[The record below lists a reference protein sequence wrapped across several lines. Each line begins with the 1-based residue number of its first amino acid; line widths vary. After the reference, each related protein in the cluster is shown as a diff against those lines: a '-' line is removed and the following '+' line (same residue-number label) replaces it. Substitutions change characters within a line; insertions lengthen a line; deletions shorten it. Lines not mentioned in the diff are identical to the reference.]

1 MRKIHK
7 IGVFLIIAFFI
18 VSCSDELNIEPL
30 SNITV
35 GRYWK
40 TEEDAESALY
50 GTYTSFRG
58 SASAGFSQ
66 VPLLYAMGE
75 ARSETMG
82 PGQHVNATL
91 AKYYIDSDFSIL
103 FTGPEWTSLYRII
116 HNANLVLKYVPGIE
130 FKSQEKKDNILAQAY
145 AIRAFLYFRMVQTWG
160 DLPLRLEPIE
170 SVDPAVLYI
179 ERTPKNEILKVI
191 KDDIDKAITLFGN
204 DNSFPDG
211 RNVWS
216 KPAVNA
222 LKADVYLWT
231 GKAEGGG
238 DSDFTTALNA
248 LNEIETSDVGL
259 LDNFRQVFTKKGNQ
273 EILFAFYGDKVEGAA
288 SVAPLLNFQTNPA
301 GIPDSIL
308 QIIGPASG
316 SGFWSLSDLVANQ
329 FASDDQRKNATFC
342 DVYTVSDGV
351 ESFYGR
357 VVIKYPGID
366 EYNQRKFI
374 DDYPI
379 YRYAEVLL
387 MKAEAKNAL
396 GQDPSAE
403 INKVR
408 ERAYKENYN
417 EHTFVNGSK
426 SQNDEAILKE
436 RLLELVT
443 EGKRWHDLVRFGKA
457 FELVPALQD
466 NVGDDYLLLFP
477 LSKNILAQESK
488 VKQNPG
494 YEF

>member
-1 MRKIHK
+1 MKI
-7 IGVFLIIAFFI
+7 INRIVLSLIITMII
-18 VSCSDELNIEPL
+18 VSCDDMLDIDPL
-30 SNITV
+30 SSITV
-35 GRYWK
+35 GRYWT

-58 SASAGFSQ
+58 SASAGFGQ

-82 PGQHVNATL
+82 LGQHINNTT

-116 HNANLVLKYVPGIE
+116 HNANLVLKYVPGIN
-130 FKSQEKKDNILAQAY
+130 FKSQARKDNILAQAY
-145 AIRAFLYFRMVQTWG
+145 AIRAYLYFRMVQTWG

-170 SVDPAVLYI
+170 SVDPAVLYV
-179 ERTPKNEILKVI
+179 ERTSKSKILEVI
-191 KDDIDKAITLFGN
+191 KDDIDKAITLFGE

-231 GKAEGGG
+231 GKTEEGGNA
-238 DSDFTTALNA
+238 DLTTALNA
-248 LNEIETSDVGL
+248 LNDIEISDVRL
-259 LDNFRQVFTKKGNQ
+259 LDSFSQVFTEKGNK
-273 EILFAFYGDKVEGAA
+273 EILFAFYGDKIEGAA

-316 SGFWSLSDLVANQ
+316 SGFWSVADLVANQ
-329 FASDDQRKNATFC
+329 FTSDDQRKNATFC

-351 ESFYGR
+351 KSYYGR

-379 YRYAEVLL
+379 YRYADVLL

-408 ERAYKENYN
+408 QRAYKENFG

-426 SQNDEAILKE
+426 TQNDEAILKE

-477 LSKNILAQESK
+477 LSKNILAQEPK

>member
-1 MRKIHK
+1 MKKIHK
-7 IGVFLIIAFFI
+7 IVIFLIIALFI

-30 SNITV
+30 SSITV

-58 SASAGFSQ
+58 AASAGWGDPS
-66 VPLLYAMGE
+66 LLYAIGE
-75 ARSETMG
+75 ARSETMA
-82 PGQHVNATL
+82 PGQLVYTT
-91 AKYYIDSDFSIL
+91 AKYYLDSDFSLL
-103 FTGPEWTSLYRII
+103 FTGPEWSSFYRMI

-130 FKSQEKKDNILAQAY
+130 FKSQAKKDNILAQAY
-145 AIRAFLYFRMVQTWG
+145 AIRAFLYFRMAQTWG
-160 DLPLRLEPIE
+160 DLPLRLDPIE
-170 SVDPAVLYI
+170 SVDRDVLYI
-179 ERTPKNEILKVI
+179 ERTPKSEIFKVI
-191 KDDIDKAITLFGN
+191 KADIDKAVTLFGD

-238 DSDFTTALNA
+238 NADFTAALNA
-248 LNEIETSDVGL
+248 LNEIETSEVGL
-259 LDNFRQVFTKKGNQ
+259 LDDFRQVFTKKGNK
-273 EILFAFYGDKVEGAA
+273 EILFAFYGDNIEGAA
-288 SVAPLLNFQTNPA
+288 SNASLMNFQFNPT
-301 GIPDSIL
+301 GISDSIL

-316 SGFWSLSDLVANQ
+316 SGYFYLSDLVANQ
-329 FASDDQRKNATFC
+329 FTNDDQRKNATFC
-342 DVYTVSDGV
+342 DVYTVLNGV
-351 ESFYGR
+351 KSYYGR
-357 VVIKYPGID
+357 SVVKTPGID
-366 EYNQRKFI
+366 EYNQRKWI

-379 YRYAEVLL
+379 YRYADVLL

-408 ERAYKENYN
+408 ERAYKENYA
-417 EHTFVNGSK
+417 EHIFVNGSK
-426 SQNDEAILKE
+426 IQNDEAILKE

-457 FELVPALQD
+457 FELVPALQN

-477 LSKNILAQESK
+477 LSKNILSQEPK

-494 YEF
+494 YEDL

>member
-1 MRKIHK
+1 MKRAHK
-7 IGVFLIIAFFI
+7 LFIFLVLAAWSIE
-18 VSCSDELNIEPL
+18 SCQDDLNITPT
-30 SNITV
+30 STITV
-35 GRYWK
+35 ASYWQ
-40 TEEDAESALY
+40 TEEDAEAALY
-50 GTYTSFRG
+50 GTYTTFRNAASCSFG
-58 SASAGFSQ
+58 
-66 VPLLYAMGE
+66 VPSLLFAMGE
-75 ARSETMG
+75 ARSETMAT
-82 PGQHVNATL
+82 GQLVYTT

-130 FKSQEKKDNILAQAY
+130 FTSQAKKDNILAQAY

-170 SVDPAVLYI
+170 TVNQDVLYV
-179 ERTPKNEILKVI
+179 ERTPKSEIFKVI
-191 KDDIDKAITLFGN
+191 KDDIDKAITLFGE

-231 GKAEGGG
+231 AKVEDGGN
-238 DSDFTTALNA
+238 DDFTTALNA
-248 LNEIETSDVGL
+248 VNEVETSDVGL
-259 LDNFRQVFTKKGNQ
+259 LDDFSEVFTEKGNQ

-288 SVAPLLNFQTNPA
+288 STAPLLNFQFNPA

-316 SGFWSLSDLVANQ
+316 SGFWSVSDLVANQ
-329 FASDDQRKNATFC
+329 FTSDDQRKNATFC

-351 ESFYGR
+351 ESYYGR
-357 VVIKYPGID
+357 VVVKTPGIV

-403 INKVR
+403 INRVR
-408 ERAYKENYN
+408 ERAYKESFG

-426 SQNDEAILKE
+426 TQNDEAILKE

-443 EGKRWHDLVRFGKA
+443 EGKRWHDLVRFGKV

-477 LSKNILAQESK
+477 LSKNILAQEPK
-488 VKQNPG
+488 IKQNPG